1 MAHPSVVLCLTCH
14 TPLQSDDPAV
24 FREGGE
30 DRPRAVLAAQTRVST
45 AVRDAVRAARRGR
58 APARFNRQRTQL
70 TGNAAP
76 RSRRRIGWG

>member
-14 TPLQSDDPAV
+14 TPLQSDAPAV
-24 FREGGE
+24 FREGVKI
-30 DRPRAVLAAQTRVST
+30 AH
-45 AVRDAVRAARRGR
+45 VRCWRLKHASPPQSRAARRGR